1 MVVVDQYTANILIS
15 GDAFVS
21 FRSNSFALLSS
32 SRSTVTR
39 RVPHPFFSWVGLGVN
54 LWVFLF
60 YLSFAPAIHA
70 QTPKETK
77 SGADTILLHGRIYT
91 LNSKQ
96 PWAQALAIRA
106 GKIVA
111 VGTDA
116 AIQEFRHPGTKVI
129 DAGGQLVLPG
139 FVDCHI
145 HFIDGSISLGRVNL
159 EGANDVADIQQ
170 RLRDYAAKHPGN
182 DWLLGRGWDYA
193 MFGAE
198 TLPNKKYLDEL
209 FPDRPVF
216 LEGYDGHTYWAN
228 SKALAI
234 AGITR
239 DTPDPP
245 NGVIVRDTNTHEATG
260 TLKEAAHG
268 LIGKFLP
275 EPTRAEKLAA
285 LRDGIKWAN
294 QHGLT
299 RVHSAGGDFPE
310 LELYDELRRHGDLTL
325 RFYIAYFMDPPE
337 MRPQDLE
344 AIENARAKY
353 HDAWIDAGAVK
364 FMVDGV
370 IESHTAAMLDPYTDN
385 PSLQGKLFWDPAKY
399 NSAVA
404 DLDKCG
410 LQLFTHAIGDLGV
423 RTALNGYQH
432 AEELNHTSD
441 RRMRIEHIETI
452 NAADIPRFGKLGVI
466 ASMQPLHSYP
476 DNDTLNV
483 WAPNIGPDRA
493 DRAWVWKSIAEAGG
507 HYCFGSDWPV
517 VTLNPW
523 YGLQTAV
530 TRQTREGKPAAGF
543 VPSQRLTVAQAVD
556 GYTLGAAFAGRHE
569 KTEGSLEKGKL
580 ADLIIVSQN
589 IFEINPQK
597 ISETKVRTTI
607 VDGQVVYQSDAK

>member
-1 MVVVDQYTANILIS
+1 MKNRIKITNGV
-15 GDAFVS
+15 F
-21 FRSNSFALLSS
+21 LLSLFLCAS
-32 SRSTVTR
+32 ASLNAQNST
-39 RVPHPFFSWVGLGVN
+39 
-54 LWVFLF
+54 
-60 YLSFAPAIHA
+60 
-70 QTPKETK
+70 KEEK
-77 SGADTILLHGRIYT
+77 SGADTIVLHGRIYT
-91 LNSKQ
+91 LDAKQ

-106 GKIVA
+106 DKIVA
-111 VGTDA
+111 VGNDA
-116 AIQEFRHPGTKVI
+116 AIDKFRHPGTKVI
-129 DAGGQLVLPG
+129 DAAGQLVLPG

-145 HFIDGSISLGRVNL
+145 HFLDGSISLGRVNL
-159 EGANDVADIQQ
+159 EGAKDVPDIQQ
-170 RLRDYAAKHPGN
+170 RLREYAAKHPGT

-228 SKALAI
+228 SKALEI
-234 AGITR
+234 AGVTR

-245 NGVIVRDTNTHEATG
+245 NGVVVRDPATHEPTG
-260 TLKEAAHG
+260 TLKEAAHS
-268 LIGKFLP
+268 LVGKFVP
-275 EPTRAEKLAA
+275 KSTRAEKLTA

-294 QHGLT
+294 QNGLT

-337 MRPQDLE
+337 MRPQDIE

-353 HDAWIDAGAVK
+353 HDAWIDTNAVK

-370 IESHTAAMLDPYTDN
+370 IESHTAAMLEPYSDD
-385 PSLQGKLFWDPAKY
+385 PSLKGKLFWDPAKY

-404 DLDKCG
+404 DLDKRG

-432 AEELNHTSD
+432 AEEVNHTTD
-441 RRMRIEHIETI
+441 RRPRIEHIETI
-452 NAADIPRFGKLGVI
+452 NPADIPRFGKLGVI

-476 DNDTLNV
+476 DVDTLSV
-483 WAPNIGPDRA
+483 WAPNIGPERA
-493 DRAWVWKSIAEAGG
+493 SRAWVWKNIADDGG

-543 VPSQRLTVAQAVD
+543 DPDQRLTVAQAIE
-556 GYTLGAAFAGRHE
+556 GYTLGAAFAGRRE

-589 IFEINPQK
+589 IFEIDPHK
-597 ISETKVRTTI
+597 ISDTKVRTAI
-607 VDGQVVYQSDAK
+607 VGGQVVYQSDAK